1 MKITNR
7 KDKKKLAHNPLAVF
21 TTDALL
27 DEPSGRGSN
36 SVEAA
41 WGRIGGQ
48 SGYGQAKARSSDQA
62 QNAAKARGAKARKE
76 KLANDNNNGVPAAR
90 ARTRLNE

>member
-27 DEPSGRGSN
+27 DELSRRGSN
-36 SVEAA
+36 SVAAA
-41 WGRIGGQ
+41 WGQIGGR
-48 SGYGQAKARSSDQA
+48 SGHGQAKARSSDQA

-76 KLANDNNNGVPAAR
+76 KLANNNNDGVPAAR
-90 ARTRLNE
+90 AWTRLNE

>member
-21 TTDALL
+21 TSDALL
-27 DEPSGRGSN
+27 DELSRRGSN
-36 SVEAA
+36 SVAAA
-41 WGRIGGQ
+41 WRRIGG
-48 SGYGQAKARSSDQA
+48 
-62 QNAAKARGAKARKE
+62 
-76 KLANDNNNGVPAAR
+76 NNNGVPAAR